1 MGKMEGQGVYKTA
14 ASLAFCPYQ
23 HEQQHSNNHNQN
35 NYTQQ
40 KTLRDLF
47 LPKTTL
53 STTKQSQWAAAATP
67 TALARAA
74 LALRAP
80 APATNKLIL
89 SPTDLSV
96 PSPASTTMA
105 QHHLGVHHHRLS

>member
-1 MGKMEGQGVYKTA
+1 MG
-14 ASLAFCPYQ
+14 
-23 HEQQHSNNHNQN
+23 EQQHSNNHNQN

-53 STTKQSQWAAAATP
+53 STTKQSKWAAAATP

-80 APATNKLIL
+80 APATNRHHPLPIR
-89 SPTDLSV
+89 SFGNIPR
-96 PSPASTTMA
+96 
-105 QHHLGVHHHRLS
+105 QHHNVTASPRRSSSSSFLKRENM

>member
-1 MGKMEGQGVYKTA
+1 MGST
-14 ASLAFCPYQ
+14 P
-23 HEQQHSNNHNQN
+23 
-35 NYTQQ
+35 T
-40 KTLRDLF
+40 TTT
-47 LPKTTL
+47 KTTTPKRSHFEAL
-53 STTKQSQWAAAATP
+53 LTQTTQSTTTPSKWAAAATP

-80 APATNKLIL
+80 APATNKPIL

-105 QHHLGVHHHRLS
+105 QHHLGVHHHRLSQNRENVSMDFFPASVA

>member
-1 MGKMEGQGVYKTA
+1 MGTQSTWD
-14 ASLAFCPYQ
+14 Q

-53 STTKQSQWAAAATP
+53 STTKQSKWAAAATP

-80 APATNKLIL
+80 APATNKPIL
-89 SPTDLSV
+89 SPTNLSV
-96 PSPASTTMA
+96 NTSR
-105 QHHLGVHHHRLS
+105 QHHNGITSPRRSSPSFLKPGNM